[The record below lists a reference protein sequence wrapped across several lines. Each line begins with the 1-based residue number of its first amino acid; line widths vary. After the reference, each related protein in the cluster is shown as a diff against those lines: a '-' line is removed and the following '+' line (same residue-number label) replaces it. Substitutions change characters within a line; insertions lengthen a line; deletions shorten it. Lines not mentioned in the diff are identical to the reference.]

1 MLLPRTVLLGVLLVG
16 APCGC
21 SSSSSCLF
29 PAWERSSNSHQPR
42 RPPLWWWWWLLRRLQ
57 CKTSKYA
64 CNLFHIPLVP
74 VRRTGFLCWSCSCCC
89 CWPPPS
95 TECLVHA
102 LFITEEIN
110 ISPAVHNST
119 RRAFRKTTN
128 IPNSQTALQESRKVI
143 GMVLLLVPCSCVF
156 LRGRNSTVN
165 LYMLIWLWWWSE
177 GLLVCWPLTDAPIL
191 TILINF
197 GMETSARPQIDLFPS
212 NLRLINI
219 AVPLI
224 GLRLIYGF
232 VHKWCGW
239 WCWLLGHK
247 LLHFKGFL
255 WPDPLPSFLLPWV
268 SWTSSSLLLLIAI
281 QLVSK
286 AIDDGLL
293 LKWRGGGGGQ
303 FPRNMQ

>member
-1 MLLPRTVLLGVLLVG
+1 
-16 APCGC
+16 
-21 SSSSSCLF
+21 
-29 PAWERSSNSHQPR
+29 
-42 RPPLWWWWWLLRRLQ
+42 
-57 CKTSKYA
+57 
-64 CNLFHIPLVP
+64 
-74 VRRTGFLCWSCSCCC
+74 
-89 CWPPPS
+89 
-95 TECLVHA
+95 
-102 LFITEEIN
+102 
-110 ISPAVHNST
+110 
-119 RRAFRKTTN
+119 
-128 IPNSQTALQESRKVI
+128 
-143 GMVLLLVPCSCVF
+143 
-156 LRGRNSTVN
+156 
-165 LYMLIWLWWWSE
+165 MLIWWWWWSE
-177 GLLVCWPLTDAPIL
+177 GLLVCWPLTDPPIL

-239 WCWLLGHK
+239 WYWWCWLLGHK

-255 WPDPLPSFLLPWV
+255 WPDQLPSFLLPWV

-293 LKWRGGGGGQ
+293 LKWRGAGEVEANFLVICNKQGVWH
-303 FPRNMQ
+303 PLTNVVALAR